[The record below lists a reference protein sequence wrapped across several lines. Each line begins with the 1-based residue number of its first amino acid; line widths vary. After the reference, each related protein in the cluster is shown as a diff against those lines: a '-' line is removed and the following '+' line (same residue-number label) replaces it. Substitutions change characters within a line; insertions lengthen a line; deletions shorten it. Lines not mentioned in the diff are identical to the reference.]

1 MVSEK
6 ICGVLYYLI
15 AAGSFWTLL
24 LMQNSNQ
31 KGKQTFTI
39 IGVGAVLIICLR
51 WFLNVGLLGITLVEM
66 IVSWLIVK
74 EKCISFSVKRH
85 QKIAITGEN
94 GSGKTT
100 LIKLL
105 LGLEKANSGTICING
120 ICMNDLEIKS
130 IRNVI
135 SCVPQNIFLFADS
148 LWNNIT
154 MGLKSQT
161 EEDIVNACQVACLDE
176 FLSELPMGFA
186 TFVEENGSNF
196 SAGQKQAI
204 AIARAMVRKPDLLIL
219 DEATSNMDQ
228 EKEKK

>member
-1 MVSEK
+1 MV
-6 ICGVLYYLI
+6 
-15 AAGSFWTLL
+15 T
-24 LMQNSNQ
+24 
-31 KGKQTFTI
+31 T
-39 IGVGAVLIICLR
+39 
-51 WFLNVGLLGITLVEM
+51 
-66 IVSWLIVK
+66 
-74 EKCISFSVKRH
+74 ISFSVKRH

-219 DEATSNMDQ
+219 DEATSALDSESEAIVQQALERLMHGRTTIVIAHRLSTIMHADMIYVLHDGEIVERGNHEQLMALNGHYRRLVEMQNLRADA
-228 EKEKK
+228 

>member
-1 MVSEK
+1 MV
-6 ICGVLYYLI
+6 
-15 AAGSFWTLL
+15 T
-24 LMQNSNQ
+24 
-31 KGKQTFTI
+31 T
-39 IGVGAVLIICLR
+39 
-51 WFLNVGLLGITLVEM
+51 
-66 IVSWLIVK
+66 
-74 EKCISFSVKRH
+74 ISFSVKRH

-176 FLSELPMGFA
+176 FLSELPMGLA

-228 EKEKK
+228 EKEKKVIDNIMAMNISCIWITHNPQIIKKADIVVDISGGTI